1 MACGI
6 SGSVTQSEI
15 RSVSDEEDEICG
27 GSVYGNG
34 DGVGSDATQAA
45 SKIKKRTV
53 IERINDSMEK
63 SRRVRENKK
72 KARQLKK
79 QEAER
84 KQPHAPTRSQP

>member
-1 MACGI
+1 MKKMKYAVAVCMAM
-6 SGSVTQSEI
+6 VM
-15 RSVSDEEDEICG
+15 VLA
-27 GSVYGNG
+27 VMP
-34 DGVGSDATQAA
+34 TQAA

-84 KQPHAPTRSQP
+84 KPPNRRHQEQV

>member
-1 MACGI
+1 MNKMKYAVAVCMAM
-6 SGSVTQSEI
+6 VLA
-15 RSVSDEEDEICG
+15 VMP
-27 GSVYGNG
+27 
-34 DGVGSDATQAA
+34 TQAA

>member
-1 MACGI
+1 MNKMKYAVAVCMAM
-6 SGSVTQSEI
+6 VLA
-15 RSVSDEEDEICG
+15 VMP
-27 GSVYGNG
+27 
-34 DGVGSDATQAA
+34 TQAA

-84 KQPHAPTRSQP
+84 KQPPAPTRSQP

>member
-1 MACGI
+1 MNKMKYAVAACMAM
-6 SGSVTQSEI
+6 VM
-15 RSVSDEEDEICG
+15 VLA
-27 GSVYGNG
+27 VMP
-34 DGVGSDATQAA
+34 TQAA

-84 KQPHAPTRSQP
+84 KQPHAPTGSQP

>member
-1 MACGI
+1 MNKMKYAVAVCMAM
-6 SGSVTQSEI
+6 VM
-15 RSVSDEEDEICG
+15 VLA
-27 GSVYGNG
+27 VMP
-34 DGVGSDATQAA
+34 TQAA

-84 KQPHAPTRSQP
+84 KQPHAPMRSQP

>member
-1 MACGI
+1 MNKMKYAVAVCMAM
-6 SGSVTQSEI
+6 VM
-15 RSVSDEEDEICG
+15 VLA
-27 GSVYGNG
+27 VMP
-34 DGVGSDATQAA
+34 TQAA

-63 SRRVRENKK
+63 SRRVRESKK

-84 KQPHAPTRSQP
+84 KQLHAPTGSQP

>member
-1 MACGI
+1 MNKMKYAVVVCMAM
-6 SGSVTQSEI
+6 VM
-15 RSVSDEEDEICG
+15 VLA
-27 GSVYGNG
+27 VMP
-34 DGVGSDATQAA
+34 TQAA

-63 SRRVRENKK
+63 SRRVRESKK

-84 KQPHAPTRSQP
+84 KQPHAPMRSQP

>member
-1 MACGI
+1 MKKMKYAVAVCMAM
-6 SGSVTQSEI
+6 VM
-15 RSVSDEEDEICG
+15 VLA
-27 GSVYGNG
+27 VMP
-34 DGVGSDATQAA
+34 TQAA

-53 IERINDSMEK
+53 IERINDSMEE

-84 KQPHAPTRSQP
+84 KQPYAPTRSQP

>member
-1 MACGI
+1 MNKMKYAVAVCMAM
-6 SGSVTQSEI
+6 VLA
-15 RSVSDEEDEICG
+15 VMP
-27 GSVYGNG
+27 
-34 DGVGSDATQAA
+34 TQAA

-84 KQPHAPTRSQP
+84 KQPPAPMRSQP